1 MVVFS
6 DHDIQILVDDLNDHA
21 SLLQEHGLRL
31 EAADPK
37 ASRAMLAI
45 AHELWEMQK
54 TLGDGRR
61 TLHQA
66 PREQAEPTVNV
77 HHTSTGT
84 PYVRIR
90 DIPAR
95 FQDDFMRYLRGA
107 AMPVVDGETGPVAYE
122 VDWLDW
128 FHDRRPDRGRGGA
141 L

>member
-31 EAADPK
+31 EAADPM

-61 TLHQA
+61 TQHQG
-66 PREQAEPTVNV
+66 PREAGEPIVNV

-84 PYVRIR
+84 PYVRIQ
-90 DIPAR
+90 DIPER
-95 FQDDFMRYLRGA
+95 FQDGFMRYLLGA
-107 AMPVVDGETGPVAYE
+107 AVPVVDGETGPVAFE

-128 FHDRRPDRGRGGA
+128 FHDRRPDRGRERA
-141 L
+141 T

>member
-31 EAADPK
+31 EAVDPN

-61 TLHQA
+61 TLRRA
-66 PREQAEPTVNV
+66 PPEEGEPNVKV
-77 HHTSTGT
+77 HHTSTGP

-90 DIPAR
+90 DIPEMYR
-95 FQDDFMRYLRGA
+95 DDFMRYLRGA
-107 AMPVVDGETGPVAYE
+107 ARPVVDGETGPVAFE

-128 FHDRRPDRGRGGA
+128 LHDRRPDRGGGRA
-141 L
+141 P